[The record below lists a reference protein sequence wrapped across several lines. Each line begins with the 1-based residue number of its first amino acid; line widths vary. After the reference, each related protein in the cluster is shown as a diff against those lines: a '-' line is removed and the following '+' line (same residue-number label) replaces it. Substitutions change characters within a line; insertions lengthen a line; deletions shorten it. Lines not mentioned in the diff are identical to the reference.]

1 MVLKLSTAT
10 LKKRTLPIAT
20 FRFQDFQMLLRIKV
34 HILPAFFSGTNGGF
48 KRYQTVFGLSQ

>member
-1 MVLKLSTAT
+1 
-10 LKKRTLPIAT
+10 
-20 FRFQDFQMLLRIKV
+20 MLLRIKV